1 MATIQK
7 KKVKGRY
14 YWYIVESRRVNGK
27 PRPVVLAYLGRIE
40 DMLAKLNGE
49 KKIEL
54 SSRSHGAVTS
64 LWKTAID
71 NSVIDILGK
80 HLPSRKRDDLSVAQS
95 LLIAAIHRVIEP
107 ASKNAF
113 SDWAKKTTLPDIA
126 GFECRRITSQHF
138 WDQMDTVTDE
148 QIKNIQSDITSMIMY
163 KHDFTPETLFF
174 DTTNFFTFVDTQ
186 NQHCEIAQR
195 GHNKQKRNDL
205 RQFGLAML
213 VSKEYFIPLS
223 CEVYRGNMNDS
234 RMFREYLPGLIE
246 RFKNTGIKSNDITI
260 VFDKGN
266 NSETAFKKMDAAELN
281 FIASL
286 PGAHHKDLLD
296 ISTDAFD
303 EKNVGEKNIWCYRTE
318 KMLWDKKRTIII
330 YISEKLRE
338 GQLSSI
344 DKSLMEKLEE
354 LGNLKEKLNLKSKVG
369 TKKEIE
375 KKVKSIIKGEYCEK
389 IIDYEIKKY
398 NGKIDFEYRI
408 NHDKYEYLFKN
419 VLGKRILVTTR
430 GNWNEK
436 EIIEG
441 YWGQSYIENSF
452 KHLKNP
458 RINAVRPQY
467 HWTDQKIKVH
477 TFCCLIGFLLMQ
489 LMHKKIAEAGI
500 KISHEKLIEKLSE
513 IRKCRMILPIDAKN
527 KKIKTEE
534 HIETSDELSNLL
546 YRTINE

>member
-7 KKVKGRY
+7 KKVKGKY
-14 YWYIVESRRVNGK
+14 YWYIVESRRIDGK

-54 SSRSHGAVTS
+54 SSRAHGAVAS

-71 NSVIDILGK
+71 NSIIDILKK
-80 HLPSRKRDDLSVAQS
+80 HLPLQKRDGLSVAHS

-113 SDWAKKTTLPDIA
+113 SDWAKKTTLPDLA
-126 GFECRRITSQHF
+126 GFEYERITSRHF

-148 QIKNIQSDITSMIMY
+148 QIKNIQNDLTSMIIN
-163 KHDFTPETLFF
+163 KLDFTPETLFF
-174 DTTNFFTFVDTQ
+174 DSTNFFTFIDTQ
-186 NQHCEIAQR
+186 NQHCEIAPR

-234 RMFREYLPGLIE
+234 RMFREYLPGLLE

-266 NSETAFKKMDAAELN
+266 NSETAFKEMDEAKLN

-286 PGAHHKDLLD
+286 SGAHHKDLLD
-296 ISTDAFD
+296 LSTDAFD
-303 EKNVGEKNIWCYRTE
+303 EKNVGEKKVWCYKTE
-318 KMLWDKKRTIII
+318 KILWDKKRTIII
-330 YISEKLRE
+330 YISDKLRK

-344 DKSLMEKLEE
+344 DKSLVEKLKE
-354 LGNLKEKLNLKSKVG
+354 LEDLKDRLNLKSKVG

-375 KKVKSIIKGEYCEK
+375 NKVKSIIKGEYCEK

-398 NGKIDFEYRI
+398 NGKIDLKYRI
-408 NHDKYEYLFKN
+408 NQEKYEYLFKN
-419 VLGKRILVTTR
+419 ILGKRILVTTR
-430 GNWNEK
+430 SGWNEK

-458 RINAVRPQY
+458 HINAVRPQY

-489 LMHKKIAEAGI
+489 LMQKKIAKAGI

-513 IRKCRMILPIDAKN
+513 IRKCRIAKPIDVKN

-534 HIETSDELSNLL
+534 HLETSDEFNNLI
-546 YRTINE
+546 YKTING